1 MAVKKKISLSA
12 VDKKLLQDILKKI
25 SAGDEKS
32 VLKRLKEHPQLLTH
46 LAKEYTGRLNKRDSK
61 DFKANAVMIALENK
75 LFTLAHDLLEAG
87 ASVHFKDQAG
97 RTALMIASQ
106 RAHNPTVKVLLEKG
120 AKINAV
126 DIDGLPALIYAI
138 GGESDRKDVL
148 TVVKTLLTA
157 GADPNLKEANALA
170 YANYDW
176 ENSTQKDKEKIV
188 DVLIKHGAQ
197 DDEPTDVLDLD
208 DFILE
213 FKPEKD

>member
-1 MAVKKKISLSA
+1 MVIKKKISLNA
-12 VDKKLLQDILKKI
+12 ADKKLLQEILKKI

-32 VLKRLKEHPQLLTH
+32 VLKSLKEHPQLLAH
-46 LAKEYTGRLNKRDSK
+46 LAKEYTGRLTKRDSK

-75 LFTLAHDLLEAG
+75 QFEVAKALLEAG
-87 ASVHFKDQAG
+87 ASVHFKDKAG

-106 RAHNPTVKVLLEKG
+106 RAHNPTIKLLLEKG

-126 DIDGLPALIYAI
+126 DIDGLPPLIYAI

-148 TVVKTLLTA
+148 TVVKTLLAA
-157 GADPNLKEANALA
+157 GADPNLQEANALA

-176 ENSTQKDKEKIV
+176 ENSTQIDKEKII

-197 DDEPTDVLDLD
+197 DDEPQDGIDLD

-213 FKPEKD
+213 FEPEKD

>member
-1 MAVKKKISLSA
+1 MTG
-12 VDKKLLQDILKKI
+12 
-25 SAGDEKS
+25 GDEKYI
-32 VLKRLKEHPQLLTH
+32 LKCLKEHPQLLTH
-46 LAKEYTGRLNKRDSK
+46 LAKEYTGRLTKRDSK

-75 LFTLAHDLLEAG
+75 QFEVAKVLIEAG
-87 ASVHFKDQAG
+87 ASVHFKDKAG

-106 RAHNPTVKVLLEKG
+106 RAHNPTIKLLLEQG

-126 DIDGLPALIYAI
+126 DIDGLPPLIYAI

-148 TVVKTLLTA
+148 TVVKTLLAA

-176 ENSTQKDKEKIV
+176 ENSTQIDKEKII

-197 DDEPTDVLDLD
+197 DDEPHDGIDLG

-213 FKPEKD
+213 FEPEKD

>member
-1 MAVKKKISLSA
+1 MVVKKRISLSA
-12 VDKKLLQDILKKI
+12 ADKKLLQEVLKKMTG
-25 SAGDEKS
+25 GDEKYI
-32 VLKRLKEHPQLLTH
+32 LKCLKEHPQLLTH
-46 LAKEYTGRLNKRDSK
+46 LAKEYTGRLTKRDSK

-75 LFTLAHDLLEAG
+75 QFEVAKVLIEAG
-87 ASVHFKDQAG
+87 ASVHFKDKAG

-106 RAHNPTVKVLLEKG
+106 RAHNPTIKLLLEQG

-126 DIDGLPALIYAI
+126 DIDGLPPLIYAI

-148 TVVKTLLTA
+148 TVVKTLLAA

-176 ENSTQKDKEKIV
+176 ENSTQIDKEKII

-197 DDEPTDVLDLD
+197 DDEPHDGIDLG

-213 FKPEKD
+213 FEPEKD